1 MDENLKRLVEELRHE
16 TCPQR
21 VLDEVARRLP
31 RHARSRLRIEFAVAV
46 VAALVLSGLGLWRL
60 PADRITH
67 AKPNAGSPVAR
78 DSARAAQ
85 QAEVALGCLGAALR
99 NAGARSEE
107 VILKTAVPP
116 LRNSL
121 QTAKNKITNH
131 I

>member
-1 MDENLKRLVEELRHE
+1 MDENLKSLVEELRHE

-31 RHARSRLRIEFAVAV
+31 RHAPSRLRIAFAVAV
-46 VAALVLSGLGLWRL
+46 VAAVVLSGLALWRL
-60 PADRITH
+60 PADRVAH
-67 AKPNAGSPVAR
+67 QNPNAGSPVAM

-85 QAEVALGCLGAALR
+85 QAEVALGCVGAALR
-99 NAGARSEE
+99 DAGARSEE
-107 VILKTAVPP
+107 VILKTAVPL

-121 QTAKNKITNH
+121 QTTKNKIVDH

>member
-31 RHARSRLRIEFAVAV
+31 RNAPSRLRIEFAVAV
-46 VAALVLSGLGLWRL
+46 VAAVVLSLLALWRL
-60 PADRITH
+60 PADRMAH
-67 AKPNAGSPVAR
+67 EKPNAGSPVAMN
-78 DSARAAQ
+78 SARAAQ
-85 QAEVALGCLGAALR
+85 QAEVALGYLGAALR
-99 NAGARSEE
+99 DAGARSEE
-107 VILKTAVPP
+107 IILKTAVPP

-121 QTAKNKITNH
+121 QTAKNKIINH